1 MEIAVCIF
9 KYFPYGGLE
18 RDCLQMAQECQR
30 RGCKIRVYTFDWQGD
45 IPDGFEVRIVP
56 RKGLTSHANAKFFS
70 DYLKK
75 DLRINPVDAVFGV
88 NRIEGLDVYF
98 AGDNCVMEKGYA
110 ERGFLY
116 RLTPRYKVFTELER
130 AVFDKNLN
138 IQILYLSE
146 RQKKEYQRH
155 YLTQDERFHLMPA
168 GISVDRKR
176 PANAKEIRNETRK
189 TFGFSDS
196 DKVLIEVGSGYF
208 RKGVDRVITAV
219 AALPEDI
226 RNKTFY
232 LVVGKEA
239 KTDHFVKLA
248 KKLNIEKQ
256 IIFLGGRK
264 DVPQLLLAS
273 DLMVHP
279 AVDEATGTILMES
292 LAAGLPVMCSGTC
305 GYACYIEKAKA
316 GVVIPEPFKQEIF
329 NEELQKILT
338 GAELPQMVRNALD
351 YAETSD
357 ELYSR
362 PQRAADVIEE
372 VIRKKLRTKGSIA
385 PVKSEE

>member
-9 KYFPYGGLE
+9 KYFPFGGLE
-18 RDCLQMAQECQR
+18 RDCLQMAQECQK
-30 RGCKIRVYTFDWQGD
+30 RGHKIRVYTFSWQGD
-45 IPDGFEVRIVP
+45 IPDGFEVRIVT
-56 RKGLTSHANAKFFS
+56 RKGLSSHSNAKSFS
-70 DYLKK
+70 EWVKK
-75 DLRINPVDAVFGV
+75 DLKAEPVAAVFGV

-98 AGDNCVMEKGYA
+98 AGDNCIMEKGYA

-116 RLTPRYKVFTELER
+116 RLTPRFKVFTELEK
-130 AVFDKNLN
+130 AVFDKSLDT
-138 IQILYLSE
+138 QILYLAE
-146 RQKKEYQRH
+146 RQKKEYQKH

-176 PANAKEIRNETRK
+176 PANAESIRMETRK

-196 DKVLIEVGSGYF
+196 DKALIEVGSGYF
-208 RKGVDRVITAV
+208 RKGVDRVIISV
-219 AALPEDI
+219 ASLPEDI

-248 KKLNIEKQ
+248 KELKVEKQ

-264 DVPQLLLAS
+264 DVPQLLIAS

-292 LAAGLPVMCSGTC
+292 LAAGLPVMCSATC
-305 GYACYIEKAKA
+305 GYACYIQKAKA

-329 NEELQKILT
+329 NEELKKILT
-338 GAELPQMVRNALD
+338 GTELPQLAKNALT

-372 VIRKKLRTKGSIA
+372 VIKRKGIGTRQ
-385 PVKSEE
+385 